1 MLKYLKSIFDYL
13 YNELVKLI
21 DLLGQKT
28 YEIEDEDSYYNNDV
42 LEQMSRYKVM

>member
-28 YEIEDEDSYYNNDV
+28 YELEDDDDV
-42 LEQMSRYKVM
+42 LEQMSRYKVL